1 MGSASATA
9 TSKGSTVLAKPLFTA
24 ATTIVLSTISM
35 PIGTAAPSGFPD
47 LNAFTPVDTN
57 IYIVGNPRSAT
68 IGFVAPDGV
77 ACTWRYSSDA
87 KDHDAVE
94 CGGNIPGLPAS
105 AADGTN
111 GGCAQVE
118 VAGYP
123 ANRTGPYVF
132 TRRAGACPASD
143 SSLLPLNVGQKLSAT
158 NVTCV
163 VGTNDLTACI
173 DTIENHGFVL
183 QPSGSSGF

>member
-1 MGSASATA
+1 MI
-9 TSKGSTVLAKPLFTA
+9 AKPLIAATA
-24 ATTIVLSTISM
+24 AIVLSAINM
-35 PIGTAAPSGFPD
+35 PIAAAAPAGFPD

-68 IGFVAPDGV
+68 IGFMAPDGV
-77 ACTWRYSSDA
+77 ACTWRYSSDPT
-87 KDHDAVE
+87 DHDAVQ
-94 CGGNIPGLPAS
+94 CSGNIPGFPAS
-105 AADGTN
+105 VPDAGN

-132 TRRAGACPASD
+132 TRQDGTCPALD

-163 VGTNDLTACI
+163 VGANDLTACI
-173 DTIENHGFVL
+173 DTTENHGFIL

>member
-1 MGSASATA
+1 MI
-9 TSKGSTVLAKPLFTA
+9 AKPLIAATA
-24 ATTIVLSTISM
+24 AIVLSAINM
-35 PIGTAAPSGFPD
+35 PIAAAAPAGFPD

-68 IGFVAPDGV
+68 IGFMAPDGV
-77 ACTWRYSSDA
+77 ACTWRYSSDPN
-87 KDHDAVE
+87 DHDAVQ
-94 CGGNIPGLPAS
+94 CSGNIPGFPAS
-105 AADGTN
+105 VPDAGN

-132 TRRAGACPASD
+132 TRQDGTCPAFD

-163 VGTNDLTACI
+163 VGANDLTACI
-173 DTIENHGFVL
+173 DTTENHGFIL

>member
-1 MGSASATA
+1 VS
-9 TSKGSTVLAKPLFTA
+9 AKPLLAA
-24 ATTIVLSTISM
+24 ATAIVLSTISA
-35 PIGTAAPSGFPD
+35 PIGAAAPPPGFPD

-68 IGFVAPDGV
+68 IGFVSPDGV
-77 ACTWRYSSDA
+77 TCTWRYSSDP
-87 KDHDAVE
+87 KDH
-94 CGGNIPGLPAS
+94 
-105 AADGTN
+105 

-123 ANRTGPYVF
+123 ASRTGPYVF
-132 TRRAGACPASD
+132 TRRDGACPASD

-163 VGTNDLTACI
+163 VGANDTTACI

-183 QPSGSSGF
+183 QPTGSSGF

>member
-1 MGSASATA
+1 M
-9 TSKGSTVLAKPLFTA
+9 LAKLLTTA
-24 ATTIVLSTISM
+24 ATAIVLSA
-35 PIGTAAPSGFPD
+35 IGMAIGAAAPPGFPD

-68 IGFVAPDGV
+68 IGFMAPSGI
-77 ACTWRYSSDA
+77 ACTWRYSSDP
-87 KDHDAVE
+87 KDHDAVQ
-94 CGGNIPGLPAS
+94 CGGDIPGLPAS
-105 AADGTN
+105 VADAGN

-132 TRRAGACPASD
+132 TRRAGACPAFD

-163 VGTNDLTACI
+163 VGANNLTACI
-173 DTIENHGFVL
+173 DTVENHGFVL
-183 QPSGSSGF
+183 QPSGSTGF

>member
-1 MGSASATA
+1 
-9 TSKGSTVLAKPLFTA
+9 VLAKPLITA
-24 ATTIVLSTISM
+24 ATAIILSAISVPAGSPM
-35 PIGTAAPSGFPD
+35 SAAAPAGFPD

-68 IGFVAPDGV
+68 IGFVAPGGV
-77 ACTWRYSSDA
+77 ACTWRYSSDPH
-87 KDHDAVE
+87 DHDAVK
-94 CGGNIPGLPAS
+94 CSGDIPGVPAS
-105 AADGTN
+105 ASDNGN

-123 ANRTGPYVF
+123 ASRTGPYVF
-132 TRRAGACPASD
+132 TRSGGACPPSD

-163 VGTNDLTACI
+163 VGANDLTACI

-183 QPSGSSGF
+183 QPSGSSVF